1 MAMAMLTMRARRF
14 LKKTRKKM
22 NINGTETIRF
32 DKSKVECYN
41 CHKRGLFARECM
53 ALRNQEN
60 RNREN
65 TRRVMPVETTTSN
78 ALVSC
83 DGLGGYDWSDQTKES
98 LANFVLMAYSSTS
111 SNSKDYKKSQLMAV
125 AYKSDL
131 DESANKP
138 VASEPAVETS
148 EAKSNESK
156 PKEVMKNNGASGCQ
170 TMRKRLRLNLRLRR
184 KLLNLGNPQM
194 DLQDKGV
201 IDSRCSRHMT
211 GNMSYLT
218 DYKEIDRGYVA
229 FGDHLYKFNGKADE
243 GFFVGYL
250 LNSKAFRVFNG
261 RTRIV
266 EENLH
271 IRFSENIPNVIGT
284 KANDNAGQSRKEKEP
299 DDVFRPSSDDG
310 KKDDDDLRQ
319 EKECNDQEK
328 KDSVNSTNN
337 VNAASNVNAVS
348 LAVNATRTNKADDL
362 PDDPNMPELE
372 DIGIFDDSNDDVD
385 VGAEADMNNLDTTFQ
400 VIEQVTARSGMDSKM
415 AELMMSSPNR
425 STSDLEDALSSMN
438 ILNYTSVSPDYFPA
452 SLESSSFN
460 SSENS
465 TDNMIPLVFSSF
477 YNNLYLKNVQAF
489 YAKEL
494 PISSPDPITPP
505 AILTPSLVLPPSL
518 LFDP

>member
-22 NINGTETIRF
+22 NVNGTETIRF
-32 DKSKVECYN
+32 DKYKVECYN
-41 CHKRGLFARECM
+41 CHKRGLFARECR
-53 ALRNQEN
+53 APRNQEN

-65 TRRVMPVETTTSN
+65 TRRVMPVEITTSN

-83 DGLGGYDWSDQTKES
+83 DGLGGYDWSDQAEES
-98 LANFVLMAYSSTS
+98 PANFVLMAYSSTS
-111 SNSKDYKKSQLMAV
+111 SNSEDYKKSQLMAV
-125 AYKSDL
+125 AYKSGLEYVEERLVVYKKNEIVDKCKTSLGYNAVPPPYTGNFMLLKPNLSFITDL
-131 DESANKP
+131 DESADKVSDN
-138 VASEPAVETS
+138 EE
-148 EAKSNESK
+148 EAKTQPKIEKKTIKPSFAQIEFVKSK
-156 PKEVMKNNGASGCQ
+156 KQ
-170 TMRKRLRLNLRLRR
+170 
-184 KLLNLGNPQM
+184 GNPQM
-194 DLQDKGV
+194 DLHDKEV
-201 IDSRCSRHMT
+201 IDIRCSRHMT

-229 FGDHLYKFNGKADE
+229 FGEAVNTACYVQIRVLVVKRHNKTSFELFHGRTPALSFMRPSGCPVTILNTKDHLYKFDGKADE

-271 IRFSENIPNVIGT
+271 IRFSKNIPNVIGSRPDWLFDIDALTRTMNYKPIAAGTQSNGIACT
-284 KANDNAGQSRKEKEP
+284 KANDNVGQSRKEKEP

-400 VIEQVTARSGMDSKM
+400 V
-415 AELMMSSPNR
+415 
-425 STSDLEDALSSMN
+425 ST
-438 ILNYTSVSPDYFPA
+438 IL
-452 SLESSSFN
+452 
-460 SSENS
+460 
-465 TDNMIPLVFSSF
+465 
-477 YNNLYLKNVQAF
+477 
-489 YAKEL
+489 
-494 PISSPDPITPP
+494 
-505 AILTPSLVLPPSL
+505 
-518 LFDP
+518 